1 MVPLSVPTSSAI
13 ADRLARLDDLLETHA
28 DLWRPQVYKLESP
41 AWCERHPQLVANL
54 LALPDHDVD
63 VLMADHGALIDF
75 VARAVPTI
83 RRAAPLIELPPSE
96 NHGLPQPGPHAMRDV
111 PGRKA
116 AQIERFAAAVG
127 HCAMPVVEWCAGK
140 GHLGRRLALSY
151 GALVTSLEVD
161 ARLCDEGRALARRDG
176 IDTQRFVTG
185 DVSGPFARG
194 HLRERH
200 AVALHA
206 CGDLH
211 RALLEQAVEDGAGA
225 IHLAPCCY
233 HKVATPAR
241 AVMGDPG
248 FVMLSRND
256 LRLAVSDA
264 ATAAPREIMAA
275 RLESAWMLGFR
286 AVVAGE
292 RQSMRLSGHRHAKI
306 PCEGGFRNYCEQSAS
321 HAGLA
326 IDSDIDWAAAEREAI
341 ALEHRVRRLA
351 LPRLAFRR
359 VIETRLVFDRA
370 RFLEQHGY
378 RVSVSQFCE
387 RRLTPRNI
395 LIAAVR

>member
-1 MVPLSVPTSSAI
+1 MRPLLVPACSMI

-28 DLWRPQVYKLESP
+28 ALWRPQAYKLESM
-41 AWCERHPQLVANL
+41 AWCERYPQLAQDL

-75 VARAVPTI
+75 VARAVPGI
-83 RRAAPLIELPPSE
+83 REAVPLIELSPSDACQ
-96 NHGLPQPGPHAMRDV
+96 LPQPGPHAMRDV

-127 HCAMPVVEWCAGK
+127 HSALPLVEWCAGK
-140 GHLGRRLALSY
+140 GHLGRRLALSF
-151 GALVTSLEVD
+151 GTQVTSLEVD
-161 ARLCDEGRALARRDG
+161 ARLCDDGRALARRDG
-176 IDTQRFVTG
+176 IDAQRFVTV
-185 DVSGPFARG
+185 DVLSPFARG

-211 RALLEQAVEDGAGA
+211 RALLEQAVDEGAGA
-225 IHLAPCCY
+225 LHLAPCCY
-233 HKVATPAR
+233 HKVALPAR
-241 AVMGDPG
+241 AAMGDPG
-248 FVMLSRND
+248 PVMLSRDD

-264 ATAAPREIMAA
+264 ATAAPREIRAA
-275 RLESAWMLGFR
+275 RLEAAWMLGFR
-286 AVVAGE
+286 AMVAGE
-292 RQSMRLSGHRHAKI
+292 RQSMRLSGHRHAEK
-306 PCEGGFRNYCEQSAS
+306 CREGGFRLYCEQSALR
-321 HAGLA
+321 AGLS
-326 IDSDIDWAAAEREAI
+326 IDGDIDWAVAEREAI

-359 VIETRLVFDRA
+359 VIETRLAFDRA

-378 RVSVSQFCE
+378 RVAVTQFCE

-395 LIAAVR
+395 LIAAER

>member
-161 ARLCDEGRALARRDG
+161 VWLCDEGRALARRDG
-176 IDTQRFVTG
+176 IDT
-185 DVSGPFARG
+185 
-194 HLRERH
+194 
-200 AVALHA
+200 
-206 CGDLH
+206 
-211 RALLEQAVEDGAGA
+211 
-225 IHLAPCCY
+225 
-233 HKVATPAR
+233 
-241 AVMGDPG
+241 
-248 FVMLSRND
+248 
-256 LRLAVSDA
+256 
-264 ATAAPREIMAA
+264 
-275 RLESAWMLGFR
+275 
-286 AVVAGE
+286 
-292 RQSMRLSGHRHAKI
+292 
-306 PCEGGFRNYCEQSAS
+306 
-321 HAGLA
+321 
-326 IDSDIDWAAAEREAI
+326 
-341 ALEHRVRRLA
+341 
-351 LPRLAFRR
+351 
-359 VIETRLVFDRA
+359 
-370 RFLEQHGY
+370 
-378 RVSVSQFCE
+378 
-387 RRLTPRNI
+387 
-395 LIAAVR
+395 